1 MGVTDGD
8 GGSVTM
14 GDASAASLSGVL
26 FAPGTIVGVDGSFV
40 TLSGLG
46 VRAAPAKVAT
56 DVAIFLVVS
65 SVEVCAIGWSWLFK
79 LQAAARIATRVTSVS
94 LFLGIVPLAH
104 QASLVAS
111 ARCLI
116 PISIRRSITK

>member
-1 MGVTDGD
+1 MT
-8 GGSVTM
+8 
-14 GDASAASLSGVL
+14 
-26 FAPGTIVGVDGSFV
+26 FV
-40 TLSGLG
+40 IHYTKLIGILLG

-65 SVEVCAIGWSWLFK
+65 FGESCVRGGSWLFK
-79 LQAAARIATRVTSVS
+79 LQAAARIATRVTSIR
-94 LFLGIVPLAH
+94 LLLGILPLAH